1 MFRKLFTRTAVA
13 AVLGAGAV
21 LGAAAPA
28 FAANPTTTSADIGAG
43 SAGTRIGNST
53 FTRTLLANGDT
64 QISITSVFDDSGTRV
79 KESQLCYQTSGPYTS
94 RVSSGQCELQQ
105 RGSADY
111 TFTIPASAG
120 MTAQTIYFQLHI
132 DVGDTAFAG
141 WTKSGNEWFGNVAV
155 EPAEAGTSVPVGTVG
170 GIGLAAALG
179 LGLVLAVR
187 RRSGATVGA

>member
-94 RVSSGQCELQQ
+94 RVSSGPVTTTIPE
-105 RGSADY
+105 
-111 TFTIPASAG
+111 TFTPRSPRGRSARS
-120 MTAQTIYFQLHI
+120 
-132 DVGDTAFAG
+132 
-141 WTKSGNEWFGNVAV
+141 SG
-155 EPAEAGTSVPVGTVG
+155 PPPPT
-170 GIGLAAALG
+170 
-179 LGLVLAVR
+179 
-187 RRSGATVGA
+187 